1 MFKNFFQT
9 LADNICG
16 YNINKVLEIADIY
29 AQAIDVSVGFFI
41 GYFLLIIV
49 AIWSMIC
56 FPISIL
62 KTCSFWLDFTYKL
75 VEEKYFYINTDCNK

>member
-29 AQAIDVSVGFFI
+29 AQAIDVSVSI
-41 GYFLLIIV
+41 NNCCYMEHDMLSYQYLKNMQLLV
-49 AIWSMIC
+49 R
-56 FPISIL
+56 L
-62 KTCSFWLDFTYKL
+62 
-75 VEEKYFYINTDCNK
+75 YI